1 MVVFY
6 ILLLVPMMMQCV
18 SVKGDHITYN
28 KKNERALAFFFVF
41 LTLLV
46 MLRHESVGTDT
57 QNYIRIFDDFSRMDW
72 RQAGSKTVEFGFSF
86 FNKFVLLFTKEPQ
99 IFLIIAAIIPMVM
112 IYSTYK
118 RLCVDTSLTI
128 VLFCT
133 LSTFVM
139 LFSGIR
145 QTIAIGIGFI
155 AYEYARKKKPVPF
168 IITVLVAIT
177 FHTSAFMLLVMY
189 PLYHARITQKR
200 LYAVIPIL
208 ALIFIY
214 NKPIFSILSLILSRF
229 TKYKGVISS
238 TGAYTML
245 ILFAVFT
252 VWAYLIPDESKMDV
266 ETIGLRNIL
275 LFSLMLQMF
284 APLHTLA
291 MRLNYYYIVFLPLL
305 IPKIIQ
311 YRSIRWK
318 QVAVLGR
325 HIMVVFFLA
334 YFFYSAY
341 TGVNLRVFP
350 YHFFWESV

>member
-1 MVVFY
+1 MGVFF
-6 ILLLVPMMMQCV
+6 ILLVVPLLIQHCTI
-18 SVKGDHITYN
+18 KGYVVDSQKR
-28 KKNERALAFFFVF
+28 KKIALAFFFVF
-41 LTLLV
+41 LTILV
-46 MLRHESVGTDT
+46 GLRGKGIGTDT
-57 QNYIRIFDDFSRMDW
+57 NNYINHFGRVLNLTWGEI
-72 RQAGSKTVEFGFSF
+72 GNNVEERGFIYYNKIISF
-86 FNKFVLLFTKEPQ
+86 FTREPQ
-99 IFLIIAAIIPMVM
+99 VYFMITAIVTVAM
-112 IYSTYK
+112 IYPTYK
-118 RLCVDTSLTI
+118 RLCVDTALTI
-128 VLFCT
+128 VLFST
-133 LSTFVM
+133 MSTFVM

-145 QTIAIGIGFI
+145 QMLAVGIGFI
-155 AYEYARKKKPVPF
+155 SYECVRKKKMLSF
-168 IITVLVAIT
+168 ILVVLVAIS

-229 TKYKGVISS
+229 TKYEGVISS